1 MTTLS
6 AMKRLDTLLSKLQ
19 QVLTTS
25 TITASS
31 TEISNQK
38 TYLYRANQSL
48 KLETLD
54 LLKKLDIPLHLQSMC
69 QLDGTEPLKMFL
81 AAEVITTLQTY
92 LLLVALWQSFIHSS
106 HCFLVVL
113 RWTNLKKFQGFSA
126 SQVMTI
132 GQMLKDFLTESCSKC
147 LIMRK
152 YLLRRQSIERH
163 LKQLT

>member
-81 AAEVITTLQTY
+81 AAEVITTL
-92 LLLVALWQSFIHSS
+92 
-106 HCFLVVL
+106 
-113 RWTNLKKFQGFSA
+113 
-126 SQVMTI
+126 
-132 GQMLKDFLTESCSKC
+132 
-147 LIMRK
+147 
-152 YLLRRQSIERH
+152 
-163 LKQLT
+163 